1 MKIKGTKITREVRVV
16 AYIIFW
22 IDSLIK
28 KGILPEYLGGGVV
41 ITDKRAFKKMLKN
54 FEPTEIE
61 LISAMQAHVSEL
73 GLTKKQEQEM
83 EEAFKFADFPQ
94 T

>member
-1 MKIKGTKITREVRVV
+1 MKIKGTKITREMRVV
-16 AYIIFW
+16 AFIIFW
-22 IDSLIK
+22 IDDMVK
-28 KGILPEYLGGGVV
+28 KSIFPEYLRGSAV
-41 ITDKRAFKKMLKN
+41 ITDKRAFKKMLKS
-54 FEPTEIE
+54 FEPTPIE

-94 T
+94 A